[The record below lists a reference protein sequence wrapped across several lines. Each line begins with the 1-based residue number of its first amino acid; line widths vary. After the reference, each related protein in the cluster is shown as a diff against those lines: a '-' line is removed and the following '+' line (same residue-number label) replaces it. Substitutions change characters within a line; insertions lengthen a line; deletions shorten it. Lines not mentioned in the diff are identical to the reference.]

1 MKWLLLSLSLAG
13 AAVYT
18 VNTPIIT
25 RDVVAVQTQ
34 PNRPVVRHLR
44 SWGSYL
50 SGLPISQKPQ
60 APLATYQKPA
70 PLPPQQNAA
79 YGSRPYKENPGQN
92 PERTPGSDDQT
103 AASASGIDGAGHE
116 PVEWAKVM
124 FAARVHS
131 EASVSS
137 PTVRFYRSGTELQ
150 VVRRESGWLQLLD
163 PVTQER
169 GWIFEQYLSS
179 IEGPSPTQA
188 AMEPTNEHGPIPAK
202 PALPSSKKRSPP
214 AVPALRVSEDVVV
227 TESDPR
233 SGGWARRG
241 DRRRIGPFMFG
252 PFARF

>member
-1 MKWLLLSLSLAG
+1 
-13 AAVYT
+13 
-18 VNTPIIT
+18 
-25 RDVVAVQTQ
+25 
-34 PNRPVVRHLR
+34 
-44 SWGSYL
+44 
-50 SGLPISQKPQ
+50 
-60 APLATYQKPA
+60 LATSQQPA
-70 PLPPQQNAA
+70 EPPPQQNAA
-79 YGSRPYKENPGQN
+79 YEARPFNENPGQN
-92 PERTPGSDDQT
+92 LPNADDQP
-103 AASASGIDGAGHE
+103 AAADKASLPGIDGTEQE
-116 PVEWAKVM
+116 PVEWAKVI